1 MDITPV
7 ALECPVAGCD
17 LGEEGAKFTTPELEA
32 EIAMRMLELHGQSHR
47 RVPSVNATPVT
58 TKNMWERQKKFSASI
73 EMTEVKWRDYLN
85 QWARYKRSSGASGQD
100 IVDDLVLCLSDELML
115 EVTCELG
122 DSLEAITEEDLVEA
136 IQGMAVWVSN
146 PMVQRNQMRDHR

>member
-1 MDITPV
+1 MDMAPV

-73 EMTEVKWRDYLN
+73 EMTEVKWQDYPN
-85 QWARYKRSSGASGQD
+85 QRARYKRSSGASGQD

-115 EVTCELG
+115 EVICELG
-122 DSLEAITEEDLVEA
+122 DSLKAITEEELVEA
-136 IQGMAVWVSN
+136 IYG
-146 PMVQRNQMRDHR
+146 RLYG

>member
-1 MDITPV
+1 
-7 ALECPVAGCD
+7 
-17 LGEEGAKFTTPELEA
+17 
-32 EIAMRMLELHGQSHR
+32 
-47 RVPSVNATPVT
+47 
-58 TKNMWERQKKFSASI
+58 
-73 EMTEVKWRDYLN
+73 
-85 QWARYKRSSGASGQD
+85 
-100 IVDDLVLCLSDELML
+100 ML

>member
-1 MDITPV
+1 
-7 ALECPVAGCD
+7 
-17 LGEEGAKFTTPELEA
+17 
-32 EIAMRMLELHGQSHR
+32 
-47 RVPSVNATPVT
+47 
-58 TKNMWERQKKFSASI
+58 
-73 EMTEVKWRDYLN
+73 MTEAKWRD